1 MDVSRL
7 IGLVSLGPNAN
18 LLAALASDPQ
28 WNVAEDW
35 GLEDWKTVRAPTGLK
50 FEHRTD
56 GLVREAVLLVGGD
69 ADEKPR
75 LERILSKAMVPV
87 RLVVVKQPRQRP
99 HNRLAP
105 HLQFPQVGTDS

>member
-35 GLEDWKTVRAPTGLK
+35 GLGDWKTVRAPSGLK
-50 FEHRTD
+50 FEHRSE
-56 GLVREAVLLVGGD
+56 GLVREAVLLVGAH
-69 ADEKPR
+69 ADEKRR
-75 LERILSKAMVPV
+75 LERIVSKAMVPV
-87 RLVVVKQPRQRP
+87 RLVVLRNPRHHP

-105 HLQFPQVGTDS
+105 HLQFPQ